1 MRALDPALQAR
12 LDSGATTLCACWRI
26 DRRDGRT
33 LGFTDHDAPLRF
45 DDVTFEAASAVEASA
60 TEAAAGL
67 SIDTVEMAGALR
79 SAAID
84 AGDIARGLY
93 DGATVRRWLVD
104 WTAPELRVAVF
115 SGVLGE
121 ISHSGRRFRAEVLGL
136 AETLNR
142 PVGRAFLAT
151 CDAIL
156 GDARCGVDTDAPA
169 FRGAGVVAALE
180 GDGLAVRGLE
190 AYGAGWF
197 ARGRLIWTSGA
208 NAGLEAAVR
217 EDAQG
222 QTGRR
227 VSLWAQPSAPISVG
241 DGFEIVAGCDKR
253 ADTCRTK
260 FGNFINYRGFPHM
273 PGDDWITAYPA
284 MGEVNDGGSLRG

>member
-26 DRRDGRT
+26 DRRDGRA

-45 DDVTFEAASAVEASA
+45 DGVTFEAASAVEASA

-79 SAAID
+79 STAID

-104 WTAPELRVAVF
+104 WTAPDLRAEVF

-121 ISHSGRRFRAEVLGL
+121 ISHSGGRFRAEALGL
-136 AETLNR
+136 AEALNR

-151 CDAIL
+151 CDAAL
-156 GDARCGVDTDAPA
+156 GDARCGVDIDAPA

-180 GDGLAVRGLE
+180 GDGLMAQGLE

-217 EDAQG
+217 DDAQAP
-222 QTGRR
+222 TARR
-227 VSLWAQPSAPISVG
+227 LSLWAQPPAPIAIG

-253 ADTCRTK
+253 AETCRAK

-273 PGDDWITAYPA
+273 PGDDWIMAYPA
-284 MGEVNDGGSLRG
+284 TGEVNDGGSLRG